1 MRMVDFIANKRDGLV
16 HDDEHIK
23 QFVTDYTNGSIPDY
37 QASAWAM
44 AVYFQGMSKEE
55 SAALTHAM
63 AKSGDE
69 LDLSQI
75 EGVKVDKH
83 STGGVGDK
91 TTFILSPL
99 VAAAGVPVAKMSG
112 RGLGHTGG
120 TIDKLE
126 AFSGFQTEMTV
137 DRFIDLVNEHKLAL
151 VGQTGNLTPADKKLY
166 ALRDVTATVNA
177 MPLIASSVMSKKIA
191 AGADGIVLD
200 VKVGSGAFMSDLD
213 AARELAQTMVQ
224 IGNELGRQTVAVL
237 SDMDQ
242 PLGEMVGNSLE
253 VKEAIDVLKGGG
265 PKDVRDLSVRLAAHM
280 LVLAKKVDSVEAG
293 EELANELLQ
302 NGKALEAFRQ
312 FVERQGGDPTFVDN
326 PEAFV
331 KANHIIPV
339 TAKEDGYVKQ
349 IHAAK
354 IGQAAGHLGAG
365 RMTKDEEID
374 HSVGVQVKKKRGDH
388 VKAGDV
394 LTYIHSNNEEVT
406 DVVKLIEESYT
417 ITKEHVEPLPL
428 IMDEM
433 LK

>member
-1 MRMVDFIANKRDGLV
+1 MRMVDFIAQKRDGGA
-16 HDDEHIK
+16 HTDEEIK
-23 QFVTDYTNGSIPDY
+23 QFIREYTTDIIPDY

-44 AVYFQGMSKEE
+44 SVYFQGMTKSE
-55 SAALTHAM
+55 SAALTMAM
-63 AKSGDE
+63 ADSGDK
-69 LDLSQI
+69 LDLSNI
-75 EGVKVDKH
+75 EGKKVDKH

-126 AFSGFQTEMTV
+126 AFPGFQTEMQV
-137 DRFIDLVNEHKLAL
+137 EDFIDTVNDHKLAL

-200 VKVGSGAFMSDLD
+200 VKVGSGAFMSDIE
-213 AARELAQTMVQ
+213 AARELASTMVD
-224 IGNELGRQTVAVL
+224 IGNELGRETVAVL

-265 PKDVRDLSVRLAAHM
+265 PRDVRELSIRLAAHM
-280 LVLAKKVDSVEAG
+280 LVLADRVKDVEEG
-293 EELANELLQ
+293 EALAKDLIHS
-302 NGKALEAFRQ
+302 GKALQAFKE
-312 FVERQGGDPTFVDN
+312 FVVRQGGQGELVDQ
-326 PEAFV
+326 PEDFL
-331 KANHIIPV
+331 
-339 TAKEDGYVKQ
+339 TAKHVIEVVAQSSGYVKQ
-349 IHAAK
+349 MNAAK

-365 RMTKDEEID
+365 RMKKDDPID
-374 HSVGVQVKKKRGDH
+374 HSVGVQVKKKRGDYVEKGEALVYLH
-388 VKAGDV
+388 SNTEDVASVKA
-394 LTYIHSNNEEVT
+394 
-406 DVVKLIEESYT
+406 LIQESYEMT
-417 ITKEHVEPLPL
+417 EQRVEARPL
-428 IMDEM
+428 ILDEM
-433 LK
+433 